1 MFFCSTRMLLITTV
15 IFASPVGQITPAES
29 APTAFGQV
37 SAVAP
42 PTGEWRR
49 TSEGWQRTSGWPSMA
64 DRNAVPPAAKVHPL
78 VLATLIGLISLGGL
92 IGFGSPRRRSQ

>member
-1 MFFCSTRMLLITTV
+1 MVLTRKYKKVL
-15 IFASPVGQITPAES
+15 ARARRPN
-29 APTAFGQV
+29 
-37 SAVAP
+37 AVAYAEGN
-42 PTGEWRR
+42 GEWRR